1 MSDKSLCPQEI
12 QSVGHLFGHNNLW
25 HTFGQATNWNTWPHP
40 QWTEWN
46 EEESSCV
53 VLFYLGLL
61 PASAHVYIKS
71 SIPHQFLS
79 DEMPSACKTEKRWNF
94 VSHHFHIISAHMDL
108 IEFIYGMAYE
118 VFTHFLFT
126 RSFHSCTQ
134 IMWIL
139 ISIEWQTNNVF
150 CHANKNIENVAFY
163 LPHFAIRYSYPC
175 SSQCIK

>member
-1 MSDKSLCPQEI
+1 MTHFRPSDQLK
-12 QSVGHLFGHNNLW
+12 HLTSPTMDRMKRGREQLRCLVLPWF
-25 HTFGQATNWNTWPHP
+25 ATCLG
-40 QWTEWN
+40 
-46 EEESSCV
+46 SCV
-53 VLFYLGLL
+53 YKIFY
-61 PASAHVYIKS
+61 ST
-71 SIPHQFLS
+71 SIS
-79 DEMPSACKTEKRWNF
+79 IGRNAKTEKRWNF